1 MAEIKTERLDGYR
14 RLIEIARD
22 LASTLDLDVLLERIV
37 RAAAEVT
44 HSEAASILLYDNLT
58 RQLYFQ
64 VATDLDEPTLR
75 GKVLPLDG
83 SFAGWIVLNR
93 KSVRIADVREDPRF
107 FDNVDR
113 VTGRPTKSLLGVPLI
128 TKNKVVGVLEAL
140 NKQKGNF
147 TEGDES
153 IFSVLGAQAAVAIEN
168 ARLFQQSDLISE
180 FVHELR
186 TPLASLSTATY
197 LLLQPEMAREQREQI
212 INNIHTET
220 LRLNS
225 MTASFLDLARLES
238 GRVQFRRSAFNVADL
253 LIECRDIMSS
263 KAQEEQVEVRIEG
276 TDGLPPWEV
285 DRDKL
290 KQVVLNLLSNAIKYN
305 RPGGSVVLSAL
316 AQESSSC
323 ISVQDTGAGIP
334 EEDIPHLFEKFYR
347 VHEMEGRVSGTGLGL
362 SICKEIVQGHGG
374 RMEVMSK
381 LGEGTTFSVF
391 LPRSGRTQPHGM
403 LAALSGMGSARQD
416 GA

>member
-1 MAEIKTERLDGYR
+1 MAEIKTQRLDGYR

-37 RAAAEVT
+37 QASAEVVR
-44 HSEAASILLYDNLT
+44 SEAASILLYDNLT

-64 VATDLDEPTLR
+64 VATDLDEPTMR
-75 GKVLPLDG
+75 GEVVPLEG
-83 SFAGWIVLNR
+83 SIAGWIVLNR
-93 KSVRIADVREDPRF
+93 KSVRVADARKDARF
-107 FDNVDR
+107 ASHADTI
-113 VTGRPTKSLLGVPLI
+113 TGRPTRSMLGVPLI

-140 NKQKGNF
+140 NKQDGKF

-153 IFSVLGAQAAVAIEN
+153 MLAVLGAQAAVAIEN

-212 INNIHTET
+212 TNNIHAET

-225 MTASFLDLARLES
+225 MAASFLDLARLES
-238 GRVQFRRSAFNVADL
+238 GRVQFRKASFNIADL
-253 LIECRDIMSS
+253 LFECKDIMNS
-263 KAQEEQVEVRIEG
+263 KAQEEHVTVRIEG
-276 TDGLPPWEV
+276 AEGLPPFEA

-290 KQVVLNLLSNAIKYN
+290 KQVILNLLSNAIKYN
-305 RPGGSVVLSAL
+305 RPGGTVTMTATAS
-316 AQESSSC
+316 ESNGC
-323 ISVQDTGAGIP
+323 ISVQDDGVGIP
-334 EEDIPHLFEKFYR
+334 EDALPHLFEKFYR
-347 VHEMEGRVSGTGLGL
+347 VHETEGKTSGTGLGL

-374 RMEVMSK
+374 RMEVKSEP
-381 LGEGTTFSVF
+381 GVGTSFSVI
-391 LPRSGRTQPHGM
+391 LPRSGRTQPQ
-403 LAALSGMGSARQD
+403 A
-416 GA
+416 